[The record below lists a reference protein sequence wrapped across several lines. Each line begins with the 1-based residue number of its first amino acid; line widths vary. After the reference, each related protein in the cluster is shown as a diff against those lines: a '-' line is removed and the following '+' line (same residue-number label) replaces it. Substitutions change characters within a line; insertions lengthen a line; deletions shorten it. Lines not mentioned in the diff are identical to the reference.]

1 MGLLDGKRILVTGVL
16 MDSSIAFHVARIA
29 QQEGAEVVLTS
40 FGRTTKI
47 TTAIARR
54 LPTTPPIVE
63 LDATSAEDFDLLS
76 ERVREHVDG
85 LDGVLHSIGFA
96 PASCLGGGFLDTP
109 WEDVATAVHVS
120 TFSYK
125 SLATACLPLMPAG
138 GGSSG

>member
-63 LDATSAEDFDLLS
+63 LDAT
-76 ERVREHVDG
+76 
-85 LDGVLHSIGFA
+85 
-96 PASCLGGGFLDTP
+96 
-109 WEDVATAVHVS
+109 
-120 TFSYK
+120 
-125 SLATACLPLMPAG
+125 
-138 GGSSG
+138 